1 MQMMVDPQTQEAA
14 YTPRHMRKTVI
25 EVPGFEALRELAKQ
39 LPDGVILSVELE
51 EVHDEQK
58 EV

>member
-25 EVPGFEALRELAKQ
+25 EVPGIDGLRKLVEQ
-39 LPDGVILSVELE
+39 LPDGVILSVELQ

-58 EV
+58 DD

>member
-25 EVPGFEALRELAKQ
+25 EVPGFETLRELVKQ

-58 EV
+58 ED